1 MSPYII
7 AGYVVALST
16 LSLYGVTLLFRVR
29 AARRRLKVVEVD
41 DRASGRARRR
51 VRRSRRRT
59 VSCDPLEELDVTP
72 G

>member
-41 DRASGRARRR
+41 DRASGQRGGGSGA
-51 VRRSRRRT
+51 VA
-59 VSCDPLEELDVTP
+59 DAP
-72 G
+72 

>member
-16 LSLYGVTLLFRVR
+16 LSLYGVTLLIRVR

-41 DRASGRARRR
+41 GRASGQSNGGKGAGADG
-51 VRRSRRRT
+51 T
-59 VSCDPLEELDVTP
+59 
-72 G
+72 